1 MPDPPSKPKRDKRPE
16 AHPNASPSSPPE
28 PVERAAEAP
37 KPDKP
42 IAILAE
48 REIPFEEERPPN
60 FSPHFQIRVHRVRR
74 PEKPREV
81 KQ

>member
-1 MPDPPSKPKRDKRPE
+1 MPNPPPKRDKRPE
-16 AHPNASPSSPPE
+16 DHLNVNSSSPPE
-28 PVERAAEAP
+28 PAERAAEAP

-42 IAILAE
+42 IVILAE

-74 PEKPREV
+74 REEPREV
-81 KQ
+81 KE